1 MSQQNQVLNITF
13 RPRANEVRSFAIQ
26 PNPPETA
33 LQYFDSI
40 VSTLT
45 GAKAGVPCYWINQK
59 SGFMIDCLEI
69 QMMRLG
75 PKDEKK

>member
-1 MSQQNQVLNITF
+1 MSQQNQVLSITI
-13 RPRANEVRSFAIQ
+13 RPRAGETRSFDLK

-45 GAKAGVPCYWINQK
+45 GAKAGAPCYWVNRN
-59 SGFMIDCLEI
+59 SGFMIDCCEI

-75 PKDEKK
+75 PKDE